1 MKKQIATV
9 VSELLNVDKNLIEVQ
24 TPSNVDFGDFSIPCF
39 AFAKVLRKS
48 PQNIA
53 QFLVDHF
60 SMGDVEKTVAVNGYF
75 NIFLS
80 KSQLF
85 SNVLNSINNN
95 NATYGSSHSG
105 IGKTALIEHTSINP
119 NASPHIGRA
128 RNALIGDALARLFKF
143 EDYSVDVRYFVNDI
157 GKQIAMLVLATEG
170 KDNIKFEDLLDLY
183 VQIYNSLKDHPEFEQ
198 EVFSL
203 LNKLENGSP
212 EAAEKFKHIVDIC
225 LKGQL
230 SIFNELGIF
239 YDHFDYES
247 DYIVSGRIK
256 ELLENLKTTGH
267 LFEDET
273 GRLVIDQNGYGLSLE
288 NPYLV
293 VTRQD
298 KTSLYPLRDIA
309 YTIDKVNYN
318 VDRNIVVL
326 GEDQY
331 TYFQQ
336 ISVALKMLGYTA
348 PELVSYSFVLLADG
362 KMSTR
367 QGKVVLLTDF
377 MKEALQK
384 VSDSLLSRYGT
395 VDIEKAKKIAYGAV
409 KYAMLKTSNE
419 RNVVFD
425 WENVLNFEGDSSL
438 YIQYNYARIMS
449 MLKKMDVQSNHVDVS
464 LLSETSEYELIKKLS
479 EFPEV
484 ISKSMQ
490 SLSING
496 IASYV
501 YSLTKQ
507 FSKYY
512 HDYKIIDEKNLELS
526 NARLYL
532 VKAISITIKNG
543 LAILGIDVL
552 EQI

>member
-9 VSELLNVDKNLIEVQ
+9 VSELLKIDKNLIEVQ
-24 TPSNVDFGDFSIPCF
+24 TPSNVNFGDFSIPCF
-39 AFAKVLRKS
+39 AFAKVLKKS
-48 PQNIA
+48 PQSIA
-53 QFLVDHF
+53 QFLVEHF
-60 SMGDVEKTVAVNGYF
+60 SMEDVEKTVAINGYF
-75 NIFLS
+75 NIFLA
-80 KSQLF
+80 KNQLF
-85 SNVLNSINNN
+85 FNVLNTINNS
-95 NATYGSSHSG
+95 TKYGSSHSG
-105 IGKTALIEHTSINP
+105 VGKTALIEHTSINP

-128 RNALIGDALARLFKF
+128 RNALIGDAIAKLFKF

-170 KDNIKFEDLLDLY
+170 KENIKFEDLLDLY
-183 VQIYNSLKDHPEFEQ
+183 VQIYNDLKNHPEFEQ
-198 EVFSL
+198 DVFAL
-203 LNKLENGSP
+203 LNELENGN
-212 EAAEKFKHIVDIC
+212 AEVASKFKHIVDIC
-225 LKGQL
+225 LEGQL

-239 YDHFDYES
+239 YDHYDYES
-247 DYIVSGRIK
+247 DYIISGRIK
-256 ELLENLKTTGH
+256 ELLNELDATGH

-309 YTIDKVNYN
+309 YTIDKVNHN

-336 ISVALKMLGYTA
+336 ISVALKMLGYVA

-377 MKEALQK
+377 MQEALQK
-384 VSDSLLSRYGT
+384 VSASLLSRYGS

-425 WENVLNFEGDSSL
+425 WENVLNFDGDSSL

-449 MLKKMDVQSNHVDVS
+449 MLRKMDVNTNQADVS
-464 LLSETSEYELIKKLS
+464 LLTETSEYELIKKLS

-484 ISKSMQ
+484 ISKSMHT
-490 SLSING
+490 LSVNG

-501 YSLTKQ
+501 YSLTKM

-512 HDYKIIDEKNLELS
+512 HDCKIIDENNLELS

-543 LAILGIDVL
+543 LAILGIDIL
-552 EQI
+552 DQI

>member
-1 MKKQIATV
+1 MK
-9 VSELLNVDKNLIEVQ
+9 
-24 TPSNVDFGDFSIPCF
+24 
-39 AFAKVLRKS
+39 
-48 PQNIA
+48 
-53 QFLVDHF
+53 
-60 SMGDVEKTVAVNGYF
+60 DVENTVAINGYF

-80 KSQLF
+80 KVQLF
-85 SNVLNSINNN
+85 SNVLNTINNS
-95 NATYGSSHSG
+95 AKYGSSHSG
-105 IGKTALIEHTSINP
+105 VGKTALIEHTSINP

-128 RNALIGDALARLFKF
+128 RNALIGDAIANLFKF

-170 KDNIKFEDLLDLY
+170 KDDIKFEDLLDLY
-183 VQIYNSLKDHPEFEQ
+183 VQIYNDLKDHPEFEQ
-198 EVFSL
+198 KVFAL
-203 LNKLENGSP
+203 LNELENGNA
-212 EAAEKFKHIVDIC
+212 EVAAKFKHIVDIC

-239 YDHFDYES
+239 YDHYDYES

-256 ELLENLKTTGH
+256 ELLDELAATGH

-309 YTIDKVNYN
+309 YTIDKVNHN

-377 MKEALQK
+377 MQEALQK
-384 VSDSLLSRYGT
+384 VSASLLSRYGS

-425 WENVLNFEGDSSL
+425 WENVLNFDGDSSL

-449 MLKKMDVQSNHVDVS
+449 MLKKMDVNTNQLDVS
-464 LLSETSEYELIKKLS
+464 LLTETSEYELIKKLS
-479 EFPEV
+479 EFPE
-484 ISKSMQ
+484 IITKSMHT
-490 SLSING
+490 LSVNG

-501 YSLTKQ
+501 YSLTKM

-512 HDYKIIDEKNLELS
+512 HDCKIIDENNLELS

-543 LAILGIDVL
+543 LAILGIDIL
-552 EQI
+552 DQI

>member
-1 MKKQIATV
+1 M
-9 VSELLNVDKNLIEVQ
+9 
-24 TPSNVDFGDFSIPCF
+24 FS
-39 AFAKVLRKS
+39 
-48 PQNIA
+48 
-53 QFLVDHF
+53 
-60 SMGDVEKTVAVNGYF
+60 T
-75 NIFLS
+75 
-80 KSQLF
+80 
-85 SNVLNSINNN
+85 VLNTINNS
-95 NATYGSSHSG
+95 AKYASSHSG
-105 IGKTALIEHTSINP
+105 VGKTVLIEHTSINP

-128 RNALIGDALARLFKF
+128 RNALIGDAIANLFKF

-170 KDNIKFEDLLDLY
+170 KDDIKFEDLLDLY
-183 VQIYNSLKDHPEFEQ
+183 VQIYNNLKDHPEFEQ
-198 EVFSL
+198 KVFAL
-203 LNKLENGSP
+203 LNELENGNA
-212 EAAEKFKHIVDIC
+212 EVAAKFKHIVDIC
-225 LKGQL
+225 LEGQL

-239 YDHFDYES
+239 YDHYDYES

-256 ELLENLKTTGH
+256 ELLDELAATGH

-309 YTIDKVNYN
+309 YTIDKVNHN

-377 MKEALQK
+377 MQEALQK
-384 VSDSLLSRYGT
+384 VSASLLSRYGS

-425 WENVLNFEGDSSL
+425 WENVLNFDGDSSL

-449 MLKKMDVQSNHVDVS
+449 MLKKMDVNTNLVDVS
-464 LLSETSEYELIKKLS
+464 LLTETSEYELIKKLS

-484 ISKSMQ
+484 ISKSMHT
-490 SLSING
+490 LSVNG

-501 YSLTKQ
+501 YSLTKM

-512 HDYKIIDEKNLELS
+512 HDCKIIDENNLELS

-543 LAILGIDVL
+543 LAILGIDIL
-552 EQI
+552 DQI

>member
-9 VSELLNVDKNLIEVQ
+9 VSELLEIDKNLIEVQ

-48 PQNIA
+48 PQSIA
-53 QFLVDHF
+53 QFLVEHF
-60 SMGDVEKTVAVNGYF
+60 SMENVEKTVAVNGYF

-80 KSQLF
+80 KAQLF
-85 SNVLNSINNN
+85 SDVLNTINSS
-95 NATYGSSHSG
+95 TKYGSSHSG
-105 IGKTALIEHTSINP
+105 VGKTALIEHTSINP

-128 RNALIGDALARLFKF
+128 RNALIGDAIAKLFKF

-170 KDNIKFEDLLDLY
+170 KGDIKFEDLLNLY
-183 VQIYNSLKDHPEFEQ
+183 VQIYNTLKEHPEFEQ
-198 EVFSL
+198 KVFAL
-203 LNKLENGSP
+203 LNELENGSP
-212 EAAEKFKHIVDIC
+212 EAATKFKHIVDIC
-225 LKGQL
+225 LEGQL

-239 YDHFDYES
+239 YDHYDYES
-247 DYIVSGRIK
+247 NYIVSGRIK
-256 ELLENLKTTGH
+256 ELLDELTATGH

-309 YTIDKVNYN
+309 YTIDKVNHN

-377 MKEALQK
+377 MQEALQK
-384 VSDSLLSRYGT
+384 VSDSLLSRYDK

-449 MLKKMDVQSNHVDVS
+449 MLRKMDINANLVNVS
-464 LLSETSEYELIKKLS
+464 LLTETSEYELIKKLS

-484 ISKSMQ
+484 ISRSMNT
-490 SLSING
+490 LSVNG

-501 YSLTKQ
+501 YSLTKM

-512 HDYKIIDEKNLELS
+512 HDYKIIDESNLELS
-526 NARLYL
+526 HTRLYL

-543 LAILGIDVL
+543 LAILGIDIL
-552 EQI
+552 DQI

>member
-9 VSELLNVDKNLIEVQ
+9 VSELLEIDKNLIEVQ
-24 TPSNVDFGDFSIPCF
+24 TSSNVDFGDFSIPCF

-48 PQNIA
+48 PQSIA
-53 QFLVDHF
+53 QFLVEHF
-60 SMGDVEKTVAVNGYF
+60 SMEDIEKTVAINGYF

-80 KSQLF
+80 KAQLF
-85 SNVLNSINNN
+85 SDVLNTINNS
-95 NATYGSSHSG
+95 TKYGSSHSG
-105 IGKTALIEHTSINP
+105 VGKTALIEHTSINP

-128 RNALIGDALARLFKF
+128 RNALIGDAIAKLFKF

-170 KDNIKFEDLLDLY
+170 RDNIKFEDLLNLY
-183 VQIYNSLKDHPEFEQ
+183 VQIYNDLKNHPEFEQ
-198 EVFSL
+198 KVFAL
-203 LNKLENGSP
+203 LNELENGNP
-212 EAAEKFKHIVDIC
+212 EVAEKFKRIVDIC
-225 LKGQL
+225 LEGQL

-239 YDHFDYES
+239 YDHYDYES

-256 ELLENLKTTGH
+256 ELLKELEATGH

-273 GRLVIDQNGYGLSLE
+273 GRLVIDENGYGLSLE

-309 YTIDKVNYN
+309 YTIDKVSHN

-377 MKEALQK
+377 MQEALQK
-384 VSDSLLSRYGT
+384 VSDSLLARYGE

-409 KYAMLKTSNE
+409 KYAILKTSNE

-449 MLKKMDVQSNHVDVS
+449 MLRKMDINAYQVDVS
-464 LLSETSEYELIKKLS
+464 LLTETSEYELIKKLS

-484 ISKSMQ
+484 ISKSMH
-490 SLSING
+490 SLSVNG

-501 YSLTKQ
+501 YSLTKM

-512 HDYKIIDEKNLELS
+512 HDCKIIDESNLTLS
-526 NARLYL
+526 NTRLYL

-543 LAILGIDVL
+543 LAILGIDIL
-552 EQI
+552 DQI

>member
-9 VSELLNVDKNLIEVQ
+9 VSELLKIDKNLIEVQ
-24 TPSNVDFGDFSIPCF
+24 TSSNVNFGDFSIPCF

-48 PQNIA
+48 PQSIA
-53 QFLVDHF
+53 QFLVEHF
-60 SMGDVEKTVAVNGYF
+60 SMEDVENTVAINGYF

-80 KSQLF
+80 KAQLF
-85 SNVLNSINNN
+85 SNVLNTINNN
-95 NATYGSSHSG
+95 SEYGSLHSG
-105 IGKTALIEHTSINP
+105 VGKTALIEHTSINP

-128 RNALIGDALARLFKF
+128 RNALIGDAIANLFKF
-143 EDYSVDVRYFVNDI
+143 EGYSVDVRYFVNDI

-170 KDNIKFEDLLDLY
+170 KDNIKFEDLLNLY
-183 VQIYNSLKDHPEFEQ
+183 VQIYNDLKNHPEFEQ
-198 EVFSL
+198 DVFAL
-203 LNKLENGSP
+203 LNELENGN
-212 EAAEKFKHIVDIC
+212 AEVATKFKHIVDIC
-225 LKGQL
+225 LEGQL

-239 YDHFDYES
+239 YDHYDYES

-256 ELLENLKTTGH
+256 ELLNELDATGH

-309 YTIDKVNYN
+309 YTIDKVNHN

-377 MKEALQK
+377 MQEALQK
-384 VSDSLLSRYGT
+384 VSASLLSRYGS

-425 WENVLNFEGDSSL
+425 WENILNFDGDSSL

-449 MLKKMDVQSNHVDVS
+449 MLRKMDVNTNQVDVS
-464 LLSETSEYELIKKLS
+464 LLTETSEYELIKKLS

-484 ISKSMQ
+484 ISKSMHT
-490 SLSING
+490 LSVNG

-501 YSLTKQ
+501 YSLTKM

-512 HDYKIIDEKNLELS
+512 HDCKIIDENNLELS

-543 LAILGIDVL
+543 LAILGIDIL
-552 EQI
+552 DQI

>member
-9 VSELLNVDKNLIEVQ
+9 ISELLEIDENLIEVQ
-24 TPSNVDFGDFSIPCF
+24 TPSNVEFGDFSVPCF

-48 PQNIA
+48 PQSIA
-53 QFLVDHF
+53 QFLVEHF
-60 SMGDVEKTVAVNGYF
+60 SMEDIEKTVAVNGYF
-75 NIFLS
+75 NIFLA
-80 KSQLF
+80 KAQLF
-85 SNVLNSINNN
+85 FNVLNTINNGTN
-95 NATYGSSHSG
+95 YGSSHSG
-105 IGKTALIEHTSINP
+105 VGKTALIEHTSINP

-128 RNALIGDALARLFKF
+128 RNALIGDAIAKLFKF

-170 KDNIKFEDLLDLY
+170 KENIKFEDLLNLY
-183 VQIYNSLKDHPEFEQ
+183 VQVYNNLKEHPEFEQ
-198 EVFSL
+198 KVFAL
-203 LNKLENGSP
+203 LNELENGNP
-212 EAAEKFKHIVDIC
+212 EVATKFKHIVDIC
-225 LKGQL
+225 LEGQL
-230 SIFNELGIF
+230 AIFNELGIF
-239 YDHFDYES
+239 YDHYDYES

-256 ELLENLKTTGH
+256 ELLNELSATGH

-309 YTIDKVNYN
+309 YTIDKVNHN

-348 PELVSYSFVLLADG
+348 PQLICYSFVLLADG

-377 MKEALQK
+377 MQEALQK
-384 VSDSLLSRYGT
+384 VSDSLASRYGK

-449 MLKKMDVQSNHVDVS
+449 MLRKMNISTDLIEVS
-464 LLSETSEYELIKKLS
+464 LLTETSEYELIKKLS

-484 ISKSMQ
+484 ISKSMN
-490 SLSING
+490 SLSVNG

-501 YSLTKQ
+501 YSLTKL

-512 HDYKIIDEKNLELS
+512 HDFKIIDENNLKLS
-526 NARLYL
+526 NTRLYL

-543 LAILGIDVL
+543 LAILGIDIL
-552 EQI
+552 DQI

>member
-9 VSELLNVDKNLIEVQ
+9 VSELLMVDKNLIEVQ
-24 TPSNVDFGDFSIPCF
+24 TPSNVDFGDFSVPCF
-39 AFAKVLRKS
+39 AFAKILKKS
-48 PQNIA
+48 PQSIA
-53 QFLVDHF
+53 QFLVEHF
-60 SMGDVEKTVAVNGYF
+60 SMKDVENTVAINGYF

-80 KSQLF
+80 KVQLF
-85 SNVLNSINNN
+85 SNVLNTINNS
-95 NATYGSSHSG
+95 AKYGSSHSG
-105 IGKTALIEHTSINP
+105 VGKTALIEHTSINP

-128 RNALIGDALARLFKF
+128 RNALIGDAIANLFKF

-170 KDNIKFEDLLDLY
+170 KDDIKFEDLLDLY
-183 VQIYNSLKDHPEFEQ
+183 VQIYNDLKDHPEFEQ
-198 EVFSL
+198 KVFAL
-203 LNKLENGSP
+203 LNELENGNA
-212 EAAEKFKHIVDIC
+212 EVAAKFKHIVDIC

-239 YDHFDYES
+239 YDHYDYES

-256 ELLENLKTTGH
+256 ELLDELATTGH

-309 YTIDKVNYN
+309 YTIDKVNHN

-377 MKEALQK
+377 MQEALQK
-384 VSDSLLSRYGT
+384 VSASLLSRYGS

-425 WENVLNFEGDSSL
+425 WENVLNFDGDSSL

-449 MLKKMDVQSNHVDVS
+449 MLKKMDVNTNQLDVS
-464 LLSETSEYELIKKLS
+464 LLTETSEYELIKKLS

-484 ISKSMQ
+484 ITKSMHT
-490 SLSING
+490 LSVNG

-501 YSLTKQ
+501 YSLTKM

-512 HDYKIIDEKNLELS
+512 HDCKIIDENNLELS

-543 LAILGIDVL
+543 LAILGIDIL
-552 EQI
+552 DQI

>member
-9 VSELLNVDKNLIEVQ
+9 VSELLEIDKNLIEVQ

-48 PQNIA
+48 PQSIA
-53 QFLVDHF
+53 QFLVEHF
-60 SMGDVEKTVAVNGYF
+60 SMEDVEKTVAINGYF

-80 KSQLF
+80 KAQLF
-85 SNVLNSINNN
+85 SDVLNTINNS
-95 NATYGSSHSG
+95 TKYGSSHSG
-105 IGKTALIEHTSINP
+105 VGKTALIEHTSINP

-128 RNALIGDALARLFKF
+128 RNALIGDAIAKLFKF

-170 KDNIKFEDLLDLY
+170 RDNIKFEDLLNLY
-183 VQIYNSLKDHPEFEQ
+183 VQIYNDLKNHPEFEQ
-198 EVFSL
+198 KVFAL
-203 LNKLENGSP
+203 LNELENGNP
-212 EAAEKFKHIVDIC
+212 EVAEKFKRIVDIC
-225 LKGQL
+225 LEGQL

-239 YDHFDYES
+239 YDHYDYES

-256 ELLENLKTTGH
+256 ELLKELEATGQ

-273 GRLVIDQNGYGLSLE
+273 GRLVIDENGYGLSLE

-309 YTIDKVNYN
+309 YTIDKVNHN

-377 MKEALQK
+377 MQEALQK
-384 VSDSLLSRYGT
+384 VSDSLLARYGE

-409 KYAMLKTSNE
+409 KYAILKTSNE

-449 MLKKMDVQSNHVDVS
+449 MLRKMDIKAYQVDVS
-464 LLSETSEYELIKKLS
+464 LLTETSEYELIKKLS

-484 ISKSMQ
+484 ISKSMH
-490 SLSING
+490 SLSVNG

-501 YSLTKQ
+501 YSLTKM

-512 HDYKIIDEKNLELS
+512 HDCKIIDESNLTLS
-526 NARLYL
+526 NTRLYL

-543 LAILGIDVL
+543 LAILGIDIL
-552 EQI
+552 DQI

>member
-9 VSELLNVDKNLIEVQ
+9 VSELLKVDKNLIEVQ
-24 TPSNVDFGDFSIPCF
+24 TPSNVDFGDFSVPCF
-39 AFAKVLRKS
+39 AFAKVLKKS
-48 PQNIA
+48 PQSIA
-53 QFLVDHF
+53 QFLVEHF
-60 SMGDVEKTVAVNGYF
+60 SMKDVENTVAINGYF

-80 KSQLF
+80 KVQLF
-85 SNVLNSINNN
+85 SNVLNTINNS
-95 NATYGSSHSG
+95 AKYGSSHSG
-105 IGKTALIEHTSINP
+105 VGKTALIEHTSINP

-128 RNALIGDALARLFKF
+128 RNALIGDAIANLFKF

-170 KDNIKFEDLLDLY
+170 KDDIKFEDLLDLY
-183 VQIYNSLKDHPEFEQ
+183 VQIYNNLKDHPEFEQ
-198 EVFSL
+198 KVFAL
-203 LNKLENGSP
+203 LNELENGNA
-212 EAAEKFKHIVDIC
+212 EVAAKFKHIVDIC
-225 LKGQL
+225 LEGQL

-239 YDHFDYES
+239 YDHYDYES

-256 ELLENLKTTGH
+256 ELLDELAATGH

-309 YTIDKVNYN
+309 YTIDKVNHN

-377 MKEALQK
+377 MQEALQK
-384 VSDSLLSRYGT
+384 VSASLLSRYGS

-409 KYAMLKTSNE
+409 KYAMLKTSND

-425 WENVLNFEGDSSL
+425 WENVLNFDGDSSL

-449 MLKKMDVQSNHVDVS
+449 MLKKMDVNTNQVDVS
-464 LLSETSEYELIKKLS
+464 SLTETSEYELIKKLS
-479 EFPEV
+479 EFSEV
-484 ISKSMQ
+484 ISKSMHT
-490 SLSING
+490 LSVNG

-501 YSLTKQ
+501 YSLTKM

-512 HDYKIIDEKNLELS
+512 HDCKIIDENNLELS

-543 LAILGIDVL
+543 LAILGIDIL
-552 EQI
+552 DQI

>member
-9 VSELLNVDKNLIEVQ
+9 VSELLKVDKNLIEVQ
-24 TPSNVDFGDFSIPCF
+24 TPSNVDFGDFSVPCF
-39 AFAKVLRKS
+39 AFAKVLKKS
-48 PQNIA
+48 PQSIA
-53 QFLVDHF
+53 QFLVEHF
-60 SMGDVEKTVAVNGYF
+60 SMKDVENTVAINGYF

-80 KSQLF
+80 KAQLF
-85 SNVLNSINNN
+85 SNVLNTINNS
-95 NATYGSSHSG
+95 AKYASSHSG
-105 IGKTALIEHTSINP
+105 VGKTVLIEHTSINP

-128 RNALIGDALARLFKF
+128 RNALIGDAIANLFKF

-170 KDNIKFEDLLDLY
+170 KDDIKFEDLLDLY
-183 VQIYNSLKDHPEFEQ
+183 VQIYNNLKDHPEFEQ
-198 EVFSL
+198 KVFAL
-203 LNKLENGSP
+203 LNELENGNA
-212 EAAEKFKHIVDIC
+212 EVAAKFKHIVDIC
-225 LKGQL
+225 LEGQL

-239 YDHFDYES
+239 YDHYDYES

-256 ELLENLKTTGH
+256 ELLDELAATGH

-309 YTIDKVNYN
+309 YTIDKVNHN

-377 MKEALQK
+377 MQEALQK
-384 VSDSLLSRYGT
+384 VSASLLSRYGS

-425 WENVLNFEGDSSL
+425 WENVLNFDGDSSL

-449 MLKKMDVQSNHVDVS
+449 MLKKMDVNTNLVDVS
-464 LLSETSEYELIKKLS
+464 LLTETSEYELIKKLS

-484 ISKSMQ
+484 ISKSMHT
-490 SLSING
+490 LSVNG

-501 YSLTKQ
+501 YSLTKM

-512 HDYKIIDEKNLELS
+512 HDCKIIDENNLELS

-543 LAILGIDVL
+543 LAILGIDIL
-552 EQI
+552 DQI

>member
-1 MKKQIATV
+1 MQKQIATV
-9 VSELLNVDKNLIEVQ
+9 ISELLEIDENLIEVQ
-24 TPSNVDFGDFSIPCF
+24 TPSNVEFGDFSVPCF
-39 AFAKVLRKS
+39 AFANVLRKS
-48 PQNIA
+48 PQCIA
-53 QFLVDHF
+53 QFLVEHF
-60 SMGDVEKTVAVNGYF
+60 SMEDIEKTVAVNGYF
-75 NIFLS
+75 NIFLA
-80 KSQLF
+80 KAQLF
-85 SNVLNSINNN
+85 FNVLNTINNGTN
-95 NATYGSSHSG
+95 YGSSHSG
-105 IGKTALIEHTSINP
+105 VGKTALIEHTSINP

-128 RNALIGDALARLFKF
+128 RNALIGDAIAKLFKF

-170 KDNIKFEDLLDLY
+170 KENIKFEDLLNLY
-183 VQIYNSLKDHPEFEQ
+183 VQVYNNLKEHPEFEQ
-198 EVFSL
+198 KVFAL
-203 LNKLENGSP
+203 LNELENGNP
-212 EAAEKFKHIVDIC
+212 EVATKFKHIVDIC
-225 LKGQL
+225 LEGQL
-230 SIFNELGIF
+230 AIFNELGIF
-239 YDHFDYES
+239 YDHYDYES

-256 ELLENLKTTGH
+256 ELLNELSATGH

-309 YTIDKVNYN
+309 YTIDKVNHN

-348 PELVSYSFVLLADG
+348 PQLICYSFVLLADG

-377 MKEALQK
+377 MQEALQK
-384 VSDSLLSRYGT
+384 VSDSLASRYGK

-449 MLKKMDVQSNHVDVS
+449 MLRKMNINTDLIEVS
-464 LLSETSEYELIKKLS
+464 LLTETSEYELIKKLS

-484 ISKSMQ
+484 ISKSMN
-490 SLSING
+490 SLSVNG

-501 YSLTKQ
+501 YSLTKL

-512 HDYKIIDEKNLELS
+512 HDFKIIDENNLKLS
-526 NARLYL
+526 NTRLYL

-543 LAILGIDVL
+543 LAILGIDIL
-552 EQI
+552 DQI

>member
-9 VSELLNVDKNLIEVQ
+9 VSELLQIDEKLVEVQ
-24 TPSNVDFGDFSIPCF
+24 TPSNVSFGDFSIPCF
-39 AFAKVLRKS
+39 SFAKVLKKS
-48 PQNIA
+48 PQSIA
-53 QFLVDHF
+53 QFLVVHF
-60 SMGDVEKTVAVNGYF
+60 SMENVEKTVAINGYF
-75 NIFLS
+75 NIFLL
-80 KSQLF
+80 KTQLF
-85 SNVLNSINNN
+85 SNTLSTINNIAN
-95 NATYGSSHSG
+95 YGSSHSG
-105 IGKTALIEHTSINP
+105 VGKTALIEHTSINP

-143 EDYSVDVRYFVNDI
+143 EGYSVDVRYFVNDI

-170 KDNIKFEDLLDLY
+170 TDNIKFEDLLNLY
-183 VQIYNSLKDHPEFEQ
+183 VQIYNDLKDHPEFEQ
-198 EVFSL
+198 EVFML
-203 LNKLENGSP
+203 LNKLENGNH
-212 EAAEKFKHIVDIC
+212 EVAQKFKHIVDIC
-225 LKGQL
+225 LNGQL

-256 ELLENLKTTGH
+256 ELLKELQATGH

-273 GRLVIDQNGYGLSLE
+273 GRLVIDQNGYDLPLE

-309 YTIDKVNYN
+309 YTIDKVNHN

-336 ISVALKMLGYTA
+336 ISVALKMLGYVA
-348 PELVSYSFVLLADG
+348 PELVSYSFVLLANG

-367 QGKVVLLTDF
+367 HGKVVLLTDF
-377 MKEALQK
+377 MEEALQK
-384 VSDSLLSRYGT
+384 VSSSLLTRYGT
-395 VDIEKAKKIAYGAV
+395 VEVEKAKKIAYGAV
-409 KYAMLKTSNE
+409 KYAILKTSNE

-449 MLKKMDVQSNHVDVS
+449 MLRKMDVKDDNIDFS
-464 LLSETSEYELIKKLS
+464 LLSETSEYELIKKIT

-484 ISKSMQ
+484 ISKSMKN
-490 SLSING
+490 LSVHR

-501 YSLTKQ
+501 YNLTKQ

-512 HDYKIIDEKNLELS
+512 HDYKIIDENNKELS
-526 NARLYL
+526 KARLYL
-532 VKAISITIKNG
+532 VKAVSIIIKNG

-552 EQI
+552 DKI

>member
-9 VSELLNVDKNLIEVQ
+9 VSELLKVDKNLIEVQ
-24 TPSNVDFGDFSIPCF
+24 TPSNVDFGDFSVPCF
-39 AFAKVLRKS
+39 AFAKVLKKS
-48 PQNIA
+48 PQSIA
-53 QFLVDHF
+53 QFLVEHF
-60 SMGDVEKTVAVNGYF
+60 SMKDVENTVAINGYF

-80 KSQLF
+80 KAQLF
-85 SNVLNSINNN
+85 SNVLNTINNS
-95 NATYGSSHSG
+95 AKYGSSHSG
-105 IGKTALIEHTSINP
+105 VGKTALIEHTSINP

-128 RNALIGDALARLFKF
+128 RNALIGDAIANLFKF

-170 KDNIKFEDLLDLY
+170 KDDIKFEDLLDLY
-183 VQIYNSLKDHPEFEQ
+183 VQIYNNLKDHPEFEQ
-198 EVFSL
+198 KVFAL
-203 LNKLENGSP
+203 LNELENGNA
-212 EAAEKFKHIVDIC
+212 EVAAKFKHIVDIC
-225 LKGQL
+225 LEGQL

-239 YDHFDYES
+239 YDHYDYES

-256 ELLENLKTTGH
+256 ELLDELAATGH

-309 YTIDKVNYN
+309 YTIDKVNHN

-377 MKEALQK
+377 MQEALQK
-384 VSDSLLSRYGT
+384 VSASLLSRYGS

-409 KYAMLKTSNE
+409 KYAMLKTSND

-425 WENVLNFEGDSSL
+425 WENVLNFDGDSSL

-449 MLKKMDVQSNHVDVS
+449 MLKKMDVNTNHVDVS
-464 LLSETSEYELIKKLS
+464 LLTETSEYELIKKLS

-484 ISKSMQ
+484 ISKSMHT
-490 SLSING
+490 LSVNG

-501 YSLTKQ
+501 YSLTKM

-512 HDYKIIDEKNLELS
+512 HDCKIIDENNLELS

-543 LAILGIDVL
+543 LAILGIDIL
-552 EQI
+552 DQI

>member
-9 VSELLNVDKNLIEVQ
+9 ISELLEIDENLIEVQ
-24 TPSNVDFGDFSIPCF
+24 TPSNVEFGDFSVPCF

-48 PQNIA
+48 PQSIA
-53 QFLVDHF
+53 QFLVEHF
-60 SMGDVEKTVAVNGYF
+60 SMEDIEKTVAVNGYF
-75 NIFLS
+75 NIFLA
-80 KSQLF
+80 KAQLF
-85 SNVLNSINNN
+85 FNVLNTINNGTN
-95 NATYGSSHSG
+95 YGSSHSG
-105 IGKTALIEHTSINP
+105 VGKTALIEHTSINP

-128 RNALIGDALARLFKF
+128 RNALIGDAIAKLFKF

-170 KDNIKFEDLLDLY
+170 KENIKFEDLLNLY
-183 VQIYNSLKDHPEFEQ
+183 VQVYNNLKEHPEFEQ
-198 EVFSL
+198 KVFAL
-203 LNKLENGSP
+203 LNELENGNP
-212 EAAEKFKHIVDIC
+212 EVATKFKHIVDIC
-225 LKGQL
+225 LEGQL
-230 SIFNELGIF
+230 AIFNELGIF
-239 YDHFDYES
+239 YDHYDYES

-256 ELLENLKTTGH
+256 ELLNELSATGH

-309 YTIDKVNYN
+309 YTIDKVNHN

-348 PELVSYSFVLLADG
+348 PQLICYSFVLLADG

-377 MKEALQK
+377 MQEALQK
-384 VSDSLLSRYGT
+384 VSDSLASRYGK

-449 MLKKMDVQSNHVDVS
+449 MLRKMNINTDLIEVS
-464 LLSETSEYELIKKLS
+464 LLTETSEYELIKKLS

-484 ISKSMQ
+484 ISKSMN
-490 SLSING
+490 SLSVNG

-501 YSLTKQ
+501 YSLTKL

-512 HDYKIIDEKNLELS
+512 HDFKIIDENNLKLS
-526 NARLYL
+526 NTRLYL

-543 LAILGIDVL
+543 LAILGIDIL
-552 EQI
+552 DQI

>member
-9 VSELLNVDKNLIEVQ
+9 VSELLKVDKNLIEVQ
-24 TPSNVDFGDFSIPCF
+24 TPSNVDFGDFSVPCF
-39 AFAKVLRKS
+39 AFAKILKKS
-48 PQNIA
+48 PQSIA
-53 QFLVDHF
+53 QFLVEHF
-60 SMGDVEKTVAVNGYF
+60 SMKDVENTVAINGYF

-80 KSQLF
+80 KVQLF
-85 SNVLNSINNN
+85 SNVLNTINNS
-95 NATYGSSHSG
+95 AKYGSSHSG
-105 IGKTALIEHTSINP
+105 VGKTALIEHTSINP

-128 RNALIGDALARLFKF
+128 RNALIGDAIANLFKF

-170 KDNIKFEDLLDLY
+170 KDDIKFEDLLDLY
-183 VQIYNSLKDHPEFEQ
+183 VQIYNDLKDHPEFEQ
-198 EVFSL
+198 KVFAL
-203 LNKLENGSP
+203 LNELENGNA
-212 EAAEKFKHIVDIC
+212 EVAAKFKHIVDIC

-239 YDHFDYES
+239 YDHYDYES

-256 ELLENLKTTGH
+256 ELLDELAATGH

-309 YTIDKVNYN
+309 YTIDKVNHN

-377 MKEALQK
+377 MQEALQK
-384 VSDSLLSRYGT
+384 VSASLLSRYGS

-425 WENVLNFEGDSSL
+425 WENVLNFDGDSSL

-449 MLKKMDVQSNHVDVS
+449 MLKKMDVNTNQLDVS
-464 LLSETSEYELIKKLS
+464 LLTETSEYELIKKLS
-479 EFPEV
+479 EFPE
-484 ISKSMQ
+484 IITKSMHT
-490 SLSING
+490 LSVNG

-501 YSLTKQ
+501 YSLTKM

-512 HDYKIIDEKNLELS
+512 HDCKIIDENNLELS

-543 LAILGIDVL
+543 LAILGIDIL
-552 EQI
+552 DQI

>member
-1 MKKQIATV
+1 MKKKIAIV
-9 VSELLNVDKNLIEVQ
+9 ISELLEIDENLIEVQ
-24 TPSNVDFGDFSIPCF
+24 TPSNVEFGDFSVPCF

-48 PQNIA
+48 PQSIA
-53 QFLVDHF
+53 QFLVEHF
-60 SMGDVEKTVAVNGYF
+60 SMEDIEKTVAVNGYF
-75 NIFLS
+75 NIFLA
-80 KSQLF
+80 KVQLF
-85 SNVLNSINNN
+85 LNVLNTINNGTN
-95 NATYGSSHSG
+95 YGSSHSG
-105 IGKTALIEHTSINP
+105 VGKTALIEHTSINP

-128 RNALIGDALARLFKF
+128 RNALIGDAIAKLFKF
-143 EDYSVDVRYFVNDI
+143 EDYSVDVHYFVNDI

-170 KDNIKFEDLLDLY
+170 KENIKFEDLLSLY
-183 VQIYNSLKDHPEFEQ
+183 VQVYNNLKEHPEFEQ
-198 EVFSL
+198 KVFAL
-203 LNKLENGSP
+203 LSELENGNS
-212 EAAEKFKHIVDIC
+212 EVATKFKHIVDIC
-225 LKGQL
+225 LEGQL
-230 SIFNELGIF
+230 AIFNELGIF
-239 YDHFDYES
+239 YNHYDYES
-247 DYIVSGRIK
+247 NYIVSGRIK
-256 ELLENLKTTGH
+256 ELLNELSATGH

-288 NPYLV
+288 DPYLV

-309 YTIDKVNYN
+309 YTIDKVNHN

-348 PELVSYSFVLLADG
+348 PQLICYSFVLLADG

-377 MKEALQK
+377 MQEALQK
-384 VSDSLLSRYGT
+384 VSDSLASRYGK

-449 MLKKMDVQSNHVDVS
+449 MLRKMNINTDLIEVS
-464 LLSETSEYELIKKLS
+464 LLTETSEYELIKKLS

-484 ISKSMQ
+484 ISKSMN
-490 SLSING
+490 SLSVNG

-501 YSLTKQ
+501 YSLTKM

-512 HDYKIIDEKNLELS
+512 HDFKIIDENNLKLS
-526 NARLYL
+526 NTRLYL

-543 LAILGIDVL
+543 LAILGIDIL
-552 EQI
+552 DQI

>member
-9 VSELLNVDKNLIEVQ
+9 ISELLEIDENLIEVQ
-24 TPSNVDFGDFSIPCF
+24 TPSNVEFGDFSVPCF

-48 PQNIA
+48 PQSIA
-53 QFLVDHF
+53 QFLVEHF
-60 SMGDVEKTVAVNGYF
+60 SMEDIEKTVAVNGYF
-75 NIFLS
+75 NIFLA
-80 KSQLF
+80 KAQLF
-85 SNVLNSINNN
+85 FNVLNTINNGTN
-95 NATYGSSHSG
+95 YGSSHSG
-105 IGKTALIEHTSINP
+105 VGKTALIEHTSINP

-128 RNALIGDALARLFKF
+128 RNALIGDAIAKLFKF

-170 KDNIKFEDLLDLY
+170 KENIKFEDLLNLY
-183 VQIYNSLKDHPEFEQ
+183 VQVYNNLKEHPEFEQ
-198 EVFSL
+198 KVFAL
-203 LNKLENGSP
+203 LSELENGTP
-212 EAAEKFKHIVDIC
+212 EVATKFKHIVDIC
-225 LKGQL
+225 LEGQL
-230 SIFNELGIF
+230 AIFNELGIF
-239 YDHFDYES
+239 YDHYDYES

-256 ELLENLKTTGH
+256 ELLTELSATGH

-273 GRLVIDQNGYGLSLE
+273 GRFVIDQNGYGLSLE
-288 NPYLV
+288 NPSLV

-309 YTIDKVNYN
+309 YTIDKVNHN

-336 ISVALKMLGYTA
+336 ISVALKTLGYTA
-348 PELVSYSFVLLADG
+348 PQLICYSFVLLADG

-377 MKEALQK
+377 MQEALQK
-384 VSDSLLSRYGT
+384 VSDSLASRYGK

-449 MLKKMDVQSNHVDVS
+449 MLRKMNINTDLIEVS
-464 LLSETSEYELIKKLS
+464 LLTETSEYELIKKLS

-484 ISKSMQ
+484 ISKSMN
-490 SLSING
+490 SLSVNG

-501 YSLTKQ
+501 YSLTKL

-512 HDYKIIDEKNLELS
+512 HDFKIIDENNLKLS
-526 NARLYL
+526 NTRLYL

-543 LAILGIDVL
+543 LAILGIDIL
-552 EQI
+552 DQI

>member
-9 VSELLNVDKNLIEVQ
+9 VSELLKVDKNLIEVQ
-24 TPSNVDFGDFSIPCF
+24 TPSNVDFGDFSVPCF
-39 AFAKVLRKS
+39 AFAKVLKKS
-48 PQNIA
+48 PQSIA
-53 QFLVDHF
+53 QFLVEHF
-60 SMGDVEKTVAVNGYF
+60 SMKNIENTVAINGYF

-80 KSQLF
+80 KVQLF
-85 SNVLNSINNN
+85 SNVLNTINNS
-95 NATYGSSHSG
+95 AKYGSSHSG
-105 IGKTALIEHTSINP
+105 VGKTALIEHTSINP

-128 RNALIGDALARLFKF
+128 RNALIGDAIANLFKF

-170 KDNIKFEDLLDLY
+170 KDDIEFEDLLNLY
-183 VQIYNSLKDHPEFEQ
+183 VQIYNDLKNHPEFEQ
-198 EVFSL
+198 KVFAL
-203 LNKLENGSP
+203 LNDLENGD
-212 EAAEKFKHIVDIC
+212 AEVATKFKHIVDIC
-225 LKGQL
+225 LEGQL

-239 YDHFDYES
+239 YDHYDYES

-256 ELLENLKTTGH
+256 ELLNELDATGH

-309 YTIDKVNYN
+309 YTIDKVNHN

-377 MKEALQK
+377 MQEALQK
-384 VSDSLLSRYGT
+384 VSASLLSRYGS

-425 WENVLNFEGDSSL
+425 WENVLNFDGDSSL

-449 MLKKMDVQSNHVDVS
+449 MLRKMDVNTNQVDVS
-464 LLSETSEYELIKKLS
+464 LLTETSEYELIKKLS

-484 ISKSMQ
+484 ISKSMHT
-490 SLSING
+490 LSVNG

-501 YSLTKQ
+501 YSLTKM

-512 HDYKIIDEKNLELS
+512 HDCKIIDENNLELS
-526 NARLYL
+526 NTRLYL
-532 VKAISITIKNG
+532 VKTISITIKNG
-543 LAILGIDVL
+543 LAILGIDIL
-552 EQI
+552 DQI

>member
-9 VSELLNVDKNLIEVQ
+9 ISELLEIDENLIEVQ
-24 TPSNVDFGDFSIPCF
+24 TPSNVEFGDFSVPCF

-48 PQNIA
+48 PQSIA
-53 QFLVDHF
+53 QFLVEHF
-60 SMGDVEKTVAVNGYF
+60 SMEDIEKTVAVNGYF
-75 NIFLS
+75 NIFLA
-80 KSQLF
+80 KAQLF
-85 SNVLNSINNN
+85 FNVLNTINNGTN
-95 NATYGSSHSG
+95 YGSSHSG
-105 IGKTALIEHTSINP
+105 VGKTALIEHTSINP

-128 RNALIGDALARLFKF
+128 RNALIGDAIAKLFKF

-170 KDNIKFEDLLDLY
+170 KENIKFEDLLNLY
-183 VQIYNSLKDHPEFEQ
+183 VQVYNNLKEHPEFEQ
-198 EVFSL
+198 KVFAL
-203 LNKLENGSP
+203 LNELENGNP
-212 EAAEKFKHIVDIC
+212 EVATKFKHIVDIC
-225 LKGQL
+225 LEGL
-230 SIFNELGIF
+230 LAIFNELGIF
-239 YDHFDYES
+239 YDHYDYES

-256 ELLENLKTTGH
+256 ELLNELSATGH

-309 YTIDKVNYN
+309 YTIDKVNHN

-348 PELVSYSFVLLADG
+348 PQLICYSFVLLADG

-377 MKEALQK
+377 MQEALQK
-384 VSDSLLSRYGT
+384 VSDSLASRYGK

-449 MLKKMDVQSNHVDVS
+449 MLRKMNINTDLIEVS
-464 LLSETSEYELIKKLS
+464 LLTETSEYELIKKLS

-484 ISKSMQ
+484 ISKSMN
-490 SLSING
+490 SLSVNG

-501 YSLTKQ
+501 YSLTKL

-512 HDYKIIDEKNLELS
+512 HDFKIIDENNLKLS
-526 NARLYL
+526 NTRLYL

-543 LAILGIDVL
+543 LAILGIDIL
-552 EQI
+552 DQI

>member
-9 VSELLNVDKNLIEVQ
+9 ISELLEIDENLIEVQ
-24 TPSNVDFGDFSIPCF
+24 TPSNVEFGDFSVPCF

-48 PQNIA
+48 PQSIA
-53 QFLVDHF
+53 QFLVEHF
-60 SMGDVEKTVAVNGYF
+60 SMEDIEKTVAVNGYF
-75 NIFLS
+75 NIFLA
-80 KSQLF
+80 KAQLF
-85 SNVLNSINNN
+85 FNVLNTINNGTN
-95 NATYGSSHSG
+95 YGSSHSG
-105 IGKTALIEHTSINP
+105 VGKTALIEHTSINP

-128 RNALIGDALARLFKF
+128 RNALIGDAIAKLFKF

-170 KDNIKFEDLLDLY
+170 KENIKFEDLLNLY
-183 VQIYNSLKDHPEFEQ
+183 VQVYNNLKEHPEFEQ
-198 EVFSL
+198 KVFAL
-203 LNKLENGSP
+203 LSELENGTP
-212 EAAEKFKHIVDIC
+212 EVATKFKHIVDIC
-225 LKGQL
+225 LEGQL
-230 SIFNELGIF
+230 AIFNELGIF
-239 YDHFDYES
+239 YDHYDYES

-256 ELLENLKTTGH
+256 ELLNELSATGH

-309 YTIDKVNYN
+309 YTIDKVNHN

-348 PELVSYSFVLLADG
+348 PQLICYSFVLLADG

-377 MKEALQK
+377 MQEALQK
-384 VSDSLLSRYGT
+384 VSDSLASRYGK

-449 MLKKMDVQSNHVDVS
+449 MLRKMNINTDLIEVS
-464 LLSETSEYELIKKLS
+464 LLTETSEYELIKKLS

-484 ISKSMQ
+484 ISKSMN
-490 SLSING
+490 SLSVNG

-501 YSLTKQ
+501 YSLTKL

-512 HDYKIIDEKNLELS
+512 HDFKIIDENNLKLS
-526 NARLYL
+526 NTRLYL

-543 LAILGIDVL
+543 LAILGIDIL
-552 EQI
+552 DQI